1 MFLKFYFPSKNLPGC
16 MSVHHRARSVYHTT
30 WNCSQKRISLL
41 YRCQELKPS
50 LLVDQ
55 LQHLPT
61 DSSLTM
67 TFKTLRMAILII
79 SDNPII
85 IYTIGHFKGMI
96 FQFIIFFSKMVLK
109 CRNLS
114 RKRKYNRF
122 CKRTRVTRQGIFI
135 QREYWERCLEVGSIW
150 GAMWKSSEV

>member
-1 MFLKFYFPSKNLPGC
+1 MFLKFYFTSKNLPGC

-85 IYTIGHFKGMI
+85 VYTIGHFKGMI
-96 FQFIIFFSKMVLK
+96 FQFIIFFFKNGLIMQESLQKAKIQPILQENKSDQAGHIYIERVLGKMPGSGKHLGCNVE
-109 CRNLS
+109 
-114 RKRKYNRF
+114 
-122 CKRTRVTRQGIFI
+122 I
-135 QREYWERCLEVGSIW
+135 Q
-150 GAMWKSSEV
+150 